1 VGSDLVPQPGA
12 ELAQNIACRSKMI
25 SARALWFALA
35 ALGMTILYAC
45 DSKSGHKPQ
54 EPFNAHLLRRGIG
67 GEPASLDPGRAGDT
81 FSFEVIRDLY
91 EGLATETPSGEVQPG
106 VAASW
111 TTSPDGTVYTFILRP
126 TARWSNG
133 QAVRAQDF
141 VNSWRRVVDPKHASA
156 VADLLRPISHA
167 AEIIAGKEPPTE
179 LGVFAPNDE
188 TLVVHLKQPAPYFLQ
203 VLTHTATFPIY
214 SEEAAATH
222 NSRDWVSNGP
232 YVLTSWVPGSSIS
245 LTKNVQYWDRASVQ
259 IDQVRYLPIPDENS
273 ELNQYRAGQ
282 LEVTQSVPASALPL
296 VKREYPNELLVAPF
310 LGTAYY
316 GINLHSTK
324 FPLKVRQALTMAIDR
339 KILENTI
346 LIFGQSP
353 AYGFVPPG
361 TSDYEPQSWQWRSLS
376 NPERIA
382 QARALYSSAGY
393 STSKPL
399 RLRLLYNENPAI
411 KRMSIAIASMWKV
424 TLGIETDLIDEE
436 YRVFL
441 DSRKDTARWDI
452 VRLGWSADYN
462 DAGNFLEIFRS
473 GSSNNDTGYSN
484 ADYDSLLDSAAN
496 SADASHRRHILEQAE
511 NLMLSEYPVIPV
523 YYFSSKRLIKSYVKG
538 AQSNPL
544 NKLYSRHLSI
554 QP

>member
-1 VGSDLVPQPGA
+1 LSTA
-12 ELAQNIACRSKMI
+12 YRSKI
-25 SARALWFALA
+25 STRTLWSALA
-35 ALGMTILYAC
+35 VLGFTLLCAC
-45 DSKSGHKPQ
+45 DSKKTGRTPQ
-54 EPFNAHLLRRGIG
+54 EPVNAHLLRRGIG

-91 EGLATETPSGEVQPG
+91 EGLATETPTGEVQPG

-111 TTSPDGTVYTFILRP
+111 SISPDGAIFTFTMRP
-126 TARWSNG
+126 TAKWSNG
-133 QAVRAQDF
+133 NRVRAQDF
-141 VNSWRRVVDPKHASA
+141 VNSWRRVVDPKHASP

-214 SEEAAATH
+214 SEEAAAAH
-222 NSRDWVSNGP
+222 NGRDWVSNGS
-232 YVLTSWVPGSSIS
+232 YVLTSWVPGSSIN
-245 LTKNVQYWDRASVQ
+245 LTKNVQYWDRGRVQ
-259 IDQVRYLPIPDENS
+259 IDEVQYLPIPDENS

-282 LEVTQSVPASALPL
+282 LEVTQSVPPSALPL
-296 VKREYPNELLVAPF
+296 VRKEYPNELLVAPF
-310 LGTAYY
+310 LGTVYY
-316 GINLHSTK
+316 GINLHSRK
-324 FPLKVRQALTMAIDR
+324 YPLKVRQALTMAIDR

-361 TSDYEPQSWQWRSLS
+361 TWNYEPQSWQWKSLS

-382 QARALYSSAGY
+382 QARALYASAGY

-399 RLRLLYNENPAI
+399 HLRLLYNENPAI
-411 KRMSIAIASMWKV
+411 KRMSIAIASMWKE
-424 TLGIETDLIDEE
+424 TLGIETELIDEE

-462 DAGNFLEIFRS
+462 DAGDFLEIFRS

-484 ADYDSLLDSAAN
+484 VNYDSLLDSAAN
-496 SADASHRRHILEQAE
+496 SGDASYRRHVLEQAE
-511 NLMLSEYPVIPV
+511 SLMLSEYPAIPI
-523 YYFSSKRLIKSYVKG
+523 YYFSTKRLIKPYVKG
-538 AQSNPL
+538 VRNNPL
-544 NKLYSRHLSI
+544 NKLYSKHLSI

>member
-1 VGSDLVPQPGA
+1 MAEFDLSTA
-12 ELAQNIACRSKMI
+12 YRSRI
-25 SARALWFALA
+25 SARTLRSALIVLGFAL
-35 ALGMTILYAC
+35 LCAC
-45 DSKSGHKPQ
+45 DSKSGRTPT
-54 EPFNAHLLRRGIG
+54 EPINAHLLRRGIG

-91 EGLATETPSGEVQPG
+91 EGLATETPTGEVKPG

-111 TTSPDGTVYTFILRP
+111 SISPDGTVFTFTMRP

-133 QAVRAQDF
+133 NRVRAQDF
-141 VNSWRRVVDPKHASA
+141 VNSWRRVVDPKHASP

-167 AEIIAGKEPPTE
+167 AEIIAGEEPPTE
-179 LGVFAPNDE
+179 LGVFAPNDA
-188 TLVVHLKQPAPYFLQ
+188 TLVVHLKRPAPYFLQ

-214 SEEAAATH
+214 SEGAAAAH
-222 NSRDWVSNGP
+222 NGRDWVSNGP
-232 YVLTSWVPGSSIS
+232 YLLTSWIPGSSIN
-245 LTKNVQYWDRASVQ
+245 LRKNVQYWDRSSVQ
-259 IDQVRYLPIPDENS
+259 IDEVRYLPIPDENS

-296 VKREYPNELLVAPF
+296 VRREYPNELLVAPF

-316 GINLHSTK
+316 GINLHSSK
-324 FPLKVRQALTMAIDR
+324 YPLKVRQALTMAIDR
-339 KILENTI
+339 TILENTI

-361 TSDYEPQSWQWRSLS
+361 TWNYEPQSWDWKSLS
-376 NPERIA
+376 NPERVA
-382 QARALYSSAGY
+382 QARALYTSAGY

-399 RLRLLYNENPAI
+399 HLRLLYNENPAI
-411 KRMSIAIASMWKV
+411 KRMSIAISSMWKE
-424 TLGIETDLIDEE
+424 TLGIETELIDEE

-462 DAGNFLEIFRS
+462 DAGDFLEIFRS
-473 GSSNNDTGYSN
+473 SSSNNDTGYSN
-484 ADYDSLLDSAAN
+484 VNYDSLLDSAAN
-496 SADASHRRHILEQAE
+496 SVDASSRRHVLEQAE
-511 NLMLSEYPVIPV
+511 SLMLSEYPVIPI
-523 YYFSSKRLIKSYVKG
+523 YYFSSKRLIKPYVKG
-538 AQSNPL
+538 AQTNPL
-544 NKLYSRHLSI
+544 NKLYSKHLSI

>member
-12 ELAQNIACRSKMI
+12 ALAQNIACRSKMI

-45 DSKSGHKPQ
+45 DSKSGHTPQ
-54 EPFNAHLLRRGIG
+54 EPFDAHLLRRGIG

-259 IDQVRYLPIPDENS
+259 IDRVRYLPIPDENS

-346 LIFGQSP
+346 LIFGQAP

-361 TSDYEPQSWQWRSLS
+361 TSDYEPQFWQWRSLS

-496 SADASHRRHILEQAE
+496 SADASYRRHILEQAE
-511 NLMLSEYPVIPV
+511 NLMLSEYPVVPV

>member
-1 VGSDLVPQPGA
+1 LSTPY
-12 ELAQNIACRSKMI
+12 RSKI
-25 SARALWFALA
+25 STGTLWSA
-35 ALGMTILYAC
+35 ASAVLGFTLLCAC
-45 DSKSGHKPQ
+45 DSKTGRTPQ
-54 EPFNAHLLRRGIG
+54 EPVSAHLLRRGIG

-91 EGLATETPSGEVQPG
+91 EGLATETPTGEVQPG

-111 TTSPDGTVYTFILRP
+111 TISPDGTVFTFTIRP

-133 QAVRAQDF
+133 NRVRAQDF
-141 VNSWRRVVDPKHASA
+141 VSSWRRVVDPKHASP
-156 VADLLRPISHA
+156 VADLLRPIRHA
-167 AEIIAGKEPPTE
+167 AEIIAGKEAPTE
-179 LGVFAPNDE
+179 LGVVAPNDE
-188 TLVVHLKQPAPYFLQ
+188 TLVVQLKQPAPYFLQ

-214 SEEAAATH
+214 SEEAAAAH
-222 NSRDWVSNGP
+222 NRRDWVSNGP
-232 YVLTSWVPGSSIS
+232 YVLTGWVPGSSIS
-245 LTKNVQYWDRASVQ
+245 LTKNVQYWDRDSVQ
-259 IDQVRYLPIPDENS
+259 IDEVRYLPIPDENS

-296 VKREYPNELLVAPF
+296 VRKEYPNELLVAPF
-310 LGTAYY
+310 LGTVYY
-316 GINLHSTK
+316 GINLHSSK
-324 FPLKVRQALTMAIDR
+324 YPLKVRQALTMAIDR

-361 TSDYEPQSWQWRSLS
+361 TWNYEPQSWQWKFLS

-382 QARALYSSAGY
+382 QARALYASAGY

-399 RLRLLYNENPAI
+399 HLRLLYNENPAI
-411 KRMSIAIASMWKV
+411 KRMSVAIASMWKE
-424 TLGIETDLIDEE
+424 TLGIEMELIDEE

-462 DAGNFLEIFRS
+462 DAGDFLEIFRS

-484 ADYDSLLDSAAN
+484 VNYDSLLDSAAN
-496 SADASHRRHILEQAE
+496 SADASYRRHVLEQAE
-511 NLMLSEYPVIPV
+511 NLMLSEYPVIPI
-523 YYFSSKRLIKSYVKG
+523 YYFSSKRLIKPYIKG
-538 AQSNPL
+538 ARNNPL
-544 NKLYSRHLSI
+544 NKLYSKHLSI